1 MAVNVTGWLTDRQ
14 LELLRVHGAER
25 TADVGD
31 VLYRVGDRTYPFIA
45 TLEGEAAI
53 LDGRGEEI
61 VRHGPH
67 GFLGELNLFSGQT
80 VYVTAV
86 ATERMRYI
94 AVDREAFR
102 RLLFDDEALGDVVT
116 SVTQARKFGARLAS
130 PYRAVSL
137 EPDLRNGDRH
147 VMRLGAMVVRFVHER
162 MPAVPA

>member
-1 MAVNVTGWLTDRQ
+1 MTTSVTSVLSRAQ
-14 LELLRVHGAER
+14 LDVLHEHGEER
-25 TADVGD
+25 TAAAGD

-45 TLEGEAAI
+45 ILEGEAAI